1 MGNRVKIIR
10 RLSLLLCVVALAS
23 CATAPE
29 SPKAPEPNKYVV
41 FFPPTVTSLTSEAR
55 EIVVKAAAHAKEIN
69 PAYVQLAGYIGDG
82 PTARTDKG
90 LTERRYAAVEEVLS
104 AQGVDPKLYLRV
116 PLADEVPLPA
126 TAVRRVEI
134 YLIAR

>member
-1 MGNRVKIIR
+1 VKALQK
-10 RLSLLLCVVALAS
+10 LSLFLCILALAA
-23 CATAPE
+23 CETMKPAP
-29 SPKAPEPNKYVV
+29 KPEEPSKYVV
-41 FFPPTVTSLTSEAR
+41 FFPPSATSLTPEGR
-55 EIVVKAAAHAKEIN
+55 EIVAKAAAHAKEMN

-90 LTERRYAAVEEVLS
+90 LTERRYAAVEEAMT
-104 AQGVDPKLYLRV
+104 AQGLDPKLYLRV
-116 PLADEVPLPA
+116 PLVDEIPLPA

>member
-1 MGNRVKIIR
+1 MKVVRC
-10 RLSLLLCVVALAS
+10 LSLLLCAFVLVS

-29 SPKAPEPNKYVV
+29 SAKAPEPNKYVV
-41 FFPPTVTSLTSEAR
+41 FFPPTVTSLTPEAR
-55 EIVVKAAAHAKEIN
+55 EIVVRAATHAKEMN

-90 LTERRYAAVEEVLS
+90 LTERRYAAVEEALS
-104 AQGVDPKLYLRV
+104 AQGLDPKLYLRV

>member
-1 MGNRVKIIR
+1 MRNFGMM
-10 RLSLLLCVVALAS
+10 LLCAVALAA
-23 CATAPE
+23 CEMTAPA
-29 SPKAPEPNKYVV
+29 PAPEPNKYVV
-41 FFPPTVTSLTSEAR
+41 FFPPTVTSLTPEAL
-55 EIVVKAAAHAKEIN
+55 EIAVRAAAHAKEMN

-90 LTERRYAAVEEVLS
+90 LTERRYAAVEEAMT
-104 AQGVDPKLYLRV
+104 AQGVDPKVFLRV
-116 PLADEVPLPA
+116 PLVDETPLPA